1 MKHRT
6 SMIAWLA
13 LVAGAVM
20 LLRHLPPRRN
30 DEGDDTPAD
39 FDDDAFLEAA
49 LALGLRERRLAV
61 GILEHA
67 GDESLRA
74 LARMILAQHQNAD
87 GVWAG
92 HDTAGAGDDAST
104 RLPGFDPDEYERQ
117 AALALQS
124 VQDEA
129 WPLFDQASQ
138 RCARDDLRDW
148 ALRMLAWLDES
159 EQILAPIL
167 EQLPPE
173 PPGRPQPSPEG
184 VY

>member
-13 LVAGAVM
+13 LAAGAVM
-20 LLRHLPPRRN
+20 LLRQLPSRRP
-30 DEGDDTPAD
+30 ETQQTPAD
-39 FDDDAFLEAA
+39 FDDDAFVEAA
-49 LALGLRERRLAV
+49 LALGLRERRLAT

-67 GDESLRA
+67 GNESLRT
-74 LARMILAQHQNAD
+74 LARMILAQHLNPD

-92 HDTAGAGDDAST
+92 FDTAAAGDDGAT
-104 RLPGFDPDEYERQ
+104 GVPGFEPEAYERQ

-124 VQDEA
+124 MQDEA

-138 RCARDDLRDW
+138 RSARDGMRDW
-148 ALRMLAWLDES
+148 ALRMLAWLEES
-159 EQILAPIL
+159 GQVLAPVL
-167 EQLPPE
+167 EQPPPE
-173 PPGRPQPSPEG
+173 TPGRPQPSPEG

>member
-20 LLRHLPPRRN
+20 LLRHLPSRRSS
-30 DEGDDTPAD
+30 ESASPAD
-39 FDDDAFLEAA
+39 FDDDAFVEAA
-49 LALGLRERRLAV
+49 LALGLRERRLAA

-67 GDESLRA
+67 SDESLRA
-74 LARMILAQHQNAD
+74 LARMILAQHQNPD

-92 HDTAGAGDDAST
+92 FGTARAGDDAST
-104 RLPGFDPDEYERQ
+104 RLTGFDPQAYEHH

-124 VQDEA
+124 VLDEA

-138 RCARDDLRDW
+138 HCARDDLRDW
-148 ALRMLAWLDES
+148 ALRMLAWLEES

>member
-13 LVAGAVM
+13 LAAGAVM
-20 LLRHLPPRRN
+20 LLRHLPSRRIEEAAAAPEF
-30 DEGDDTPAD
+30 DE
-39 FDDDAFLEAA
+39 DAFLEAA
-49 LALGLRERRLAV
+49 QALGMRERRIAA

-67 GDESLRA
+67 TDESLRA
-74 LARMILAQHQNAD
+74 LARMILAQHLNQD
-87 GVWAG
+87 GVWNG
-92 HDTAGAGDDAST
+92 FGTDGAGDDASI
-104 RLPGFDPDEYERQ
+104 RLTGFDSQAYERN

-124 VQDEA
+124 VLDEA

-138 RCARDDLRDW
+138 RCARDDLRDG
-148 ALRMLAWLDES
+148 ALRMLAWLEES

-173 PPGRPQPSPEG
+173 LPGRPQPSPEG